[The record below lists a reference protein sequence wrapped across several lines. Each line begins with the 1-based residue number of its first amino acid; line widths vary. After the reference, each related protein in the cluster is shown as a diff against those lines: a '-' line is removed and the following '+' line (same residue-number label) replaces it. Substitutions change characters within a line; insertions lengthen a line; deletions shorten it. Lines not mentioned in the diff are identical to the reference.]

1 MIKTGQSESKVAE
14 PSGGK
19 RSVVC
24 WNEDPQAQALRV
36 ELIAG
41 NFFIFPFSHL
51 LSAEFT
57 REDDGDLL
65 HLAFSTHAVK
75 VRGRHLRDVALA
87 LQKLAVEWIKEIAPK
102 YANLA
107 EPNAAVVLS
116 IEVSALADSAADESE
131 QGKR

>member
-14 PSGGK
+14 PNGGK

-65 HLAFSTHAVK
+65 NLAFSTHVVK
-75 VRGRHLRDVALA
+75 ARGRHLRDVALA

-102 YANLA
+102 YAKLA
-107 EPNAAVVLS
+107 EPNAAVIIS
-116 IEVSALADSAADESE
+116 IEVVAVADSSSEDDE

>member
-1 MIKTGQSESKVAE
+1 MIKTGQSESKVTE
-14 PSGGK
+14 PTGGK
-19 RSVVC
+19 RNVGC
-24 WNEDPQAQALRV
+24 WKEDPQAQALRV
-36 ELIAG
+36 ELLNG

-65 HLAFSTHAVK
+65 NLAFSTHEVK

-102 YANLA
+102 YAKLA
-107 EPNAAVVLS
+107 DLNAAVILS
-116 IEVSALADSAADESE
+116 IEVSAIADSPSEEDE